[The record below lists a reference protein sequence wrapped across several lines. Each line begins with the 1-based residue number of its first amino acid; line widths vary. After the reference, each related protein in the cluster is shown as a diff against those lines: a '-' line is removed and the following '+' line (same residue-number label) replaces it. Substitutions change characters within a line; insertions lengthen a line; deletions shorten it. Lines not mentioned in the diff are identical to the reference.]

1 LKVARF
7 FSRETL
13 FHELLILKEIMLGMS
28 YSAEQLARLEE
39 LLSVT
44 GLKMNEQLQAMDELL
59 DAEQSEINLPIKWDV
74 LVNLIRR

>member
-1 LKVARF
+1 
-7 FSRETL
+7 
-13 FHELLILKEIMLGMS
+13 MLGMS